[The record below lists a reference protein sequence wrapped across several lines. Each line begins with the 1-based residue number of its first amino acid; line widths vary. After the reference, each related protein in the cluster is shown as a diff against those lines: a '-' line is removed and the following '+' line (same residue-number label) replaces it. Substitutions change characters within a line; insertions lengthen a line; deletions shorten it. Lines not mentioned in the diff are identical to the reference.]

1 MPTQVR
7 RAIFAAAPSSGSK
20 LDRRCDDTV
29 QYHIM
34 TVSVPKVPRVW
45 SASDPRRKRQAEKRT
60 ALLEAA
66 TVVFLAEGYA
76 GTSMQA
82 VADRAGVSK
91 MTLYRHFKDKEE
103 LFLAMFFEHCM
114 RSRGRATVEPARDVP
129 EAIAALEEFARGF
142 VQAFTDPGMLALFRM
157 LIGETGRFPQLGKT
171 FYDHGPRQ
179 EIADIEVIL
188 SGLLPPREVRGRA
201 EAFFYLALGDAYHR
215 LLLGCF
221 PGEASAGTFEAQIRE
236 AARMVLP
243 ERLGTQQTNV
253 QQTIGG

>member
-1 MPTQVR
+1 
-7 RAIFAAAPSSGSK
+7 
-20 LDRRCDDTV
+20 
-29 QYHIM
+29 M
-34 TVSVPKVPRVW
+34 TASIPKVPRAWTVG
-45 SASDPRRKRQAEKRT
+45 DPRRKRQAEKRVV
-60 ALLEAA
+60 LLQAA
-66 TVVFLAEGYA
+66 TAVFLAEGYA

-91 MTLYRHFKDKEE
+91 MTLYRHFQDKEE

-114 RSRGRATVEPARDVP
+114 RSRDRATVEPAKEVP

-142 VQAFTDPGMLALFRM
+142 VRAFTDPGMLALFRM

-188 SGLLPPREVRGRA
+188 SGLLPPAAVRGRA
-201 EAFFYLALGDAYHR
+201 QAFFYLALGDAYHQ

-221 PGEASAGTFEAQIRE
+221 PDKSSAGALEAQIRE
-236 AARMVLP
+236 AARLVLP
-243 ERLGTQQTNV
+243 EHLGTQQTNV
-253 QQTIGG
+253 QQSI

>member
-1 MPTQVR
+1 
-7 RAIFAAAPSSGSK
+7 
-20 LDRRCDDTV
+20 
-29 QYHIM
+29 M
-34 TVSVPKVPRVW
+34 TASVPKVPRAW
-45 SASDPRRKRQAEKRT
+45 NANDPRRKRQAEKRA
-60 ALLEAA
+60 ALLQAA
-66 TVVFLAEGYA
+66 TAVFLEEGYF
-76 GTSMQA
+76 GTSMQV

-114 RSRGRATVEPARDVP
+114 RSRDRAAVEPAQDVA
-129 EAIAALEEFARGF
+129 EAAAALEEFARGF
-142 VQAFTDPGMLALFRM
+142 VRAFTDPGMLSLFRM
-157 LIGETGRFPQLGKT
+157 LIGETGRFPELGKT

-188 SGLLPPREVRGRA
+188 SGLLPPPEVRARA

-221 PGEASAGTFEAQIRE
+221 TEETSAGALEAQIRE
-236 AARMVLP
+236 AARLVLP
-243 ERLGTQQTNV
+243 EYFGTPQTNV